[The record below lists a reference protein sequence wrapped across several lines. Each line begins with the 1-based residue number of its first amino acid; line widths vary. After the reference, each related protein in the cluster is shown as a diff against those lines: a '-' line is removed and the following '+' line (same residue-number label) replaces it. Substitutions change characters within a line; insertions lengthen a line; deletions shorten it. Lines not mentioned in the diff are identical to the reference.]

1 MCVELIKNLVE
12 SEFNLKLKIKTRRRE
27 YVEARAMYYMLLRD
41 KGKMTVCA
49 IAKTLDKNH
58 ATVLHSLKGLRDW
71 MNYDTNIKSIYTNLE
86 KKVDNLIRLN
96 PESFPFTTH
105 VSEEEFYISAYKNL
119 EAKSKLHY
127 KELEDKYKSHYKELE
142 DENRKLKGRYSFL
155 LFKLKHTSPKTYE
168 TFKELETNDI

>member
-127 KELEDKYKSHYKELE
+127 KELEDK
-142 DENRKLKGRYSFL
+142 NRKLKGRYSFL

>member
-58 ATVLHSLKGLRDW
+58 ATVLHSLKGLRNW
-71 MNYDTNIKSIYTNLE
+71 MSYDTNMKSIYDSLE
-86 KKVDNLIRLN
+86 KKVDNIIKLH
-96 PESFPFTTH
+96 PELFNVVVT
-105 VSEEEFYISAYKNL
+105 EEEFYVLAYKEIEN
-119 EAKSKLHY
+119 KSKLHY

-142 DENRKLKGRYSFL
+142 DKNRKLRGRYSFL
-155 LFKLKHTSPKTYE
+155 LHKLKHTSPKTYE
-168 TFKELETNDI
+168 TFKQLETNDI

>member
-58 ATVLHSLKGLRDW
+58 ATVLHSLKGLRNW
-71 MNYDTNIKSIYTNLE
+71 MSYDTNMKSIYDSLE
-86 KKVDNLIRLN
+86 KKVDNIIKLH
-96 PESFPFTTH
+96 PELFNVVVT
-105 VSEEEFYISAYKNL
+105 EEEFYVLA
-119 EAKSKLHY
+119 Y

-142 DENRKLKGRYSFL
+142 DKNRKLRGRYSFL
-155 LFKLKHTSPKTYE
+155 LHKLKHTSPKTYE
-168 TFKELETNDI
+168 TFKQLETNDI

>member
-71 MNYDTNIKSIYTNLE
+71 MNYDTNIN
-86 KKVDNLIRLN
+86 NLIRLN

-142 DENRKLKGRYSFL
+142 DKNRKLKGRYSFL